1 MVKSSPINSTHYAKL
16 YPQNNER
23 IVTIE
28 SVTSF
33 HAMNDGKLISRSMVF
48 ARRRQCAL
56 PLNTTVAK
64 LPAAPILGKVGKSWP
79 VCADSSRKR
88 ISGLVVTD
96 RIAEMNT
103 QFGQRMRA
111 NCLPQQQHQQQQPC
125 S

>member
-23 IVTIE
+23 FVTIE

-33 HAMNDGKLISRSMVF
+33 HAVNDGKLINRSVVF

-64 LPAAPILGKVGKSWP
+64 LPAAPILGKVVKKLARMCRLFAEAYIWFG
-79 VCADSSRKR
+79 R
-88 ISGLVVTD
+88 D
-96 RIAEMNT
+96 RPNRGDEYSVWTTNA
-103 QFGQRMRA
+103 R
-111 NCLPQQQHQQQQPC
+111 
-125 S
+125 